1 MLFLKTRY
9 VFILNFC
16 TIFSDFLRSDKY
28 FYKILGTYK
37 FSLGYYFFQSK
48 LIKLDDTWECPYFFV
63 TSLNPFGKTFN
74 FRHLFQGWLLGQ
86 DTKTHKYNFLPLFL
100 SLCLFHFLPIC
111 FSLSLSP
118 SMFKCR
124 NKKMAIMY
132 LEQSGMEIQ
141 L

>member
-86 DTKTHKYNFLPLFL
+86 DTKTHKYNLSFFL
-100 SLCLFHFLPIC
+100 SVSFTFCLYV
-111 FSLSLSP
+111 SLSLSP
-118 SMFKCR
+118 AMFKCR